1 MSRSWR
7 RPYTAIT
14 GAASAKADKRL
25 ANRSVRHKQSL
36 ILKTCSDYESLVLP
50 HRLEC
55 AWNNRYCWGRD
66 GTQRYMDS
74 WYEADDEHAR
84 RYYLKLL
91 RK

>member
-14 GAASAKADKRL
+14 GTASAKSDKRL
-25 ANRSVRHKQSL
+25 ANRGVRRKQNR
-36 ILKTCSDYESLVLP
+36 ILQSCPDYETLILP

-55 AWNNRYCWGRD
+55 AWNNTYCWRRD
-66 GTQRYMDS
+66 GGHHYVDP
-74 WYEADDEHAR
+74 WYEAGEERAR